1 MSRKKND
8 DKEKETVDPVIQY
21 VKGSL
26 STFFYTRL
34 SSSVLLLLL
43 FIINSIVGSWNIKV
57 LRVYRQQAVLKNE
70 GARLSLLEVSG
81 TICKSGSHWR

>member
-1 MSRKKND
+1 MSREKTDEKG
-8 DKEKETVDPVIQY
+8 KETVDPVIQY
-21 VKGSL
+21 VKSSL
-26 STFFYTRL
+26 STFFYTLL

-70 GARLSLLEVSG
+70 GARLSFLEVSG
-81 TICKSGSHWR
+81 IICKSCSH